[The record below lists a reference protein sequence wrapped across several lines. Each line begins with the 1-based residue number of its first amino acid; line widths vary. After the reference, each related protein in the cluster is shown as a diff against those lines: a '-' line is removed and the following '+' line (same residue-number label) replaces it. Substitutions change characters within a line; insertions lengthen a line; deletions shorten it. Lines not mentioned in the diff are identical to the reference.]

1 MTSSENNIIASLIK
15 VHENSLMCTEIY
27 NSEGELVFVNKV
39 CLDLFGIKDLSDYHV
54 SNLFENSNYSEEVKE
69 RIKSGMSQ
77 ELDLLY
83 DIKRAQKE
91 KFINNAK
98 GDKALF
104 KTLISV
110 IKESSFSD
118 KAEGYM
124 VNILDCI
131 KLDNYKKLI
140 ETSEKN
146 MKSLINSIDQNFI
159 FIDKE
164 FKIKSFNDYSAKNI
178 INFKTGEPIKENTDF
193 FEYVAPSKIEEFKEK
208 ILPVFEG
215 KKFKHIEKVNSGKNS
230 GWFEITYTPVY
241 GINNK
246 IIGIV
251 YNSYD
256 ITLQKQNEEALIEI
270 SANVSLTARMAK
282 IANFV
287 WYAKGDFFYWSDD
300 FFRFFGLEPYEKE
313 ISVDTINDFLFPEN
327 YDFVKDN
334 FHKVMKERVVSDFE
348 FKFRKKS
355 GEIGFARSIASP
367 LFDGNG
373 NIEKI
378 IVLLQDITNIKINED
393 KLVEYSKIL
402 ENENKAKD
410 KYFSIIA
417 HDLRSPFTGLIGLTE
432 VLSTN
437 LDFLS
442 SDEVKEIAT
451 ELHKSAKNIYNL
463 LNSLLE
469 WSRIQRGKI
478 KYQKVEIPL
487 LFLIDKVLDIFKN
500 NLEIKNIKII
510 KSINPDLIVFS
521 DSYVLELVLRNL
533 ISNAV
538 KFVEYGGI
546 IEISSEI
553 KDSLVFVSVKD
564 NGIGIPEK
572 EIENIFKLDK
582 IFTRKGTTGETGNG
596 LGLLLCKE
604 HLERIGGNIYFTSI
618 EDKGSVFTF
627 FVPKD

>member
-1 MTSSENNIIASLIK
+1 MKISEKNILTSLYK
-15 VHENSLMCTEIY
+15 VYENSLISTEIY
-27 NSEGELVFVNKV
+27 NSEGELKFANKI
-39 CLDLFGIKDLSDYHV
+39 CLDLFGINDFNDVKGI
-54 SNLFENSNYSEEVKE
+54 NLFDNPNLSREVKE
-69 RIKSGMSQ
+69 RIRMGMSQ
-77 ELDLLY
+77 EFELVY
-83 DIKRAQKE
+83 DFEKIKSVNYFNTVKR
-91 KFINNAK
+91 
-98 GDKALF
+98 DKMVF
-104 KTLISV
+104 KTSISV
-110 IKESSFSD
+110 IKDSSSD
-118 KAEGYM
+118 DKIDGFM
-124 VNILDCI
+124 VHILDEI
-131 KLDNYKKLI
+131 SLDNYKRLF
-140 ETSEKN
+140 EVSERN
-146 MKSLINSIDQNFI
+146 MKSIINSIDQNFI
-159 FIDKE
+159 FIDKD

-178 INFKTGEPIKENTDF
+178 YNLKTGEPIKENTDF
-193 FEYVAPSKIEEFKEK
+193 FDYAAPSKIEEFKEK

-215 KKFKHIEKVNSGKNS
+215 KKFKHIEKVNSGKDTS
-230 GWFEITYTPVY
+230 WFEITYAPVY

-256 ITLQKQNEEALIEI
+256 ITMQKQNEEALIEV

-300 FFRFFGLEPYEKE
+300 FFRFFGLEPYEID
-313 ISVDTINDFLFPEN
+313 ISLESFNDFLFPES

-334 FHKVMKERVVSDFE
+334 FHKVRKEKIVSDFE

-355 GEIGFARSIASP
+355 GEIGFARSVASP

-378 IVLLQDITNIKINED
+378 IVLLQDITSIKVNED
-393 KLVEYSKIL
+393 KLTEYSRIL

-437 LDFLS
+437 LDYLS
-442 SDEVKEIAT
+442 SEEVKEITT

-478 KYQKVEIPL
+478 KYQKVEIPF
-487 LFLIDKVLDIFKN
+487 LFLVEKVLDIFKN
-500 NLEIKNIKII
+500 NIEIKNIKVI
-510 KSINPDLIVFS
+510 KTIDPDLIIFS

-538 KFVEYGGI
+538 KFVDYGGI
-546 IEISSEI
+546 IEISSEL
-553 KDSLVFVSVKD
+553 KDSLVFVSIKD
-564 NGIGIPEK
+564 NGLGIPEK

-582 IFTRKGTTGETGNG
+582 IFTRKGTAGETGNG

-604 HLERIGGNIYFTSI
+604 HLERIGGNIYLSSV

-627 FVPKD
+627 FVPKE

>member
-1 MTSSENNIIASLIK
+1 MTSSENKILTSLFK
-15 VHENSLMCTEIY
+15 VYENSLVSTEIY
-27 NSEGELVFVNKV
+27 DAEGELVFANKV
-39 CLDLFGIKDLSDYHV
+39 YLDLFSLKDFNEIKGI
-54 SNLFENSNYSEEVKE
+54 NLFNNPNFSDEVKD
-69 RIKSGMSQ
+69 RIRIGLNQ
-77 ELDLLY
+77 ELDIVYNLGKNKTTNLN
-83 DIKRAQKE
+83 DTLETR
-91 KFINNAK
+91 
-98 GDKALF
+98 KAVF
-104 KTLISV
+104 KTFITV
-110 IKESSFSD
+110 IKASSQD
-118 KAEGYM
+118 IVDGY
-124 VNILDCI
+124 VINILDCMNI
-131 KLDNYKKLI
+131 DSFRNFF
-140 ETSEKN
+140 ETSDRN
-146 MKSLINSIDQNFI
+146 MKEIINSIDQNFI
-159 FIDKE
+159 FIDKN
-164 FKIKSFNDYSAKNI
+164 FKIKSFNDYSAKNVY
-178 INFKTGEPIKENTDF
+178 NLRTGEPIKENTDF
-193 FEYVAPSKIEEFKEK
+193 FDYAAPSKIDEFKEK
-208 ILPVFEG
+208 ILPVFKG
-215 KKFKHIEKVNSGKNS
+215 KKFKHIEKINSGKDTS
-230 GWFEITYTPVY
+230 WFEITYAPVY

-256 ITLQKQNEEALIEI
+256 ITLQKRNEEALIEV

-300 FFRFFGLEPYEKE
+300 FFRFFGLEPYETE
-313 ISVDTINDFLFPEN
+313 ITIETFNDFLFPEY
-327 YDFVKDN
+327 YDFIKDN
-334 FHKVMKERVVSDFE
+334 FHRVRKEKVVSDFE
-348 FKFRKKS
+348 FKFRKKN
-355 GEIGFARSIASP
+355 GEIGYARSVASP
-367 LFDGNG
+367 LFDSNG

-393 KLVEYSKIL
+393 KLTEYSKIL

-437 LDFLS
+437 LDYLS
-442 SDEVKEIAT
+442 SEEVKEIAT

-478 KYQKVEIPL
+478 KYQKVEIPF
-487 LFLIDKVLDIFKN
+487 LFLVEKVLDIFKN
-500 NLEIKNIKII
+500 NVEIKNIKLI
-510 KSINPDLIVFS
+510 KSINPDLIIYS

-538 KFVEYGGI
+538 KFVDYGGI
-546 IEISSEI
+546 IEISSEL
-553 KDSLVFVSVKD
+553 KDSLVFVSIKD

-604 HLERIGGNIYFTSI
+604 HLERIGGNIYFSSV

-627 FVPKD
+627 FVPKE

>member
-1 MTSSENNIIASLIK
+1 MTPTGNNIFESLFKVYEDSLI
-15 VHENSLMCTEIY
+15 STEIY
-27 NSEGELVFVNKV
+27 NSQGELIFANKV
-39 CLDLFGIKDLSDYHV
+39 YLELFGFNDFKEVKGI
-54 SNLFENSNYSEEVKE
+54 NLFNNPVFSEEVKE
-69 RIKSGMSQ
+69 RIRIGMNQ
-77 ELDLLY
+77 ELELVY
-83 DIKRAQKE
+83 DIE
-91 KFINNAK
+91 KFKTINSNK
-98 GDKALF
+98 VINSEKAIL
-104 KTLISV
+104 KTLITV
-110 IKESSFSD
+110 LKFSSSG
-118 KAEGYM
+118 KADGYM
-124 VNILDCI
+124 VHIFDCI
-131 KLDNYKKLI
+131 KIDNYKKLI
-140 ETSEKN
+140 ESSEKN
-146 MKSLINSIDQNFI
+146 MKSIINSIDQNFI
-159 FIDKE
+159 FIDKD
-164 FKIKSFNDYSAKNI
+164 FKIKSFNDYSARNI
-178 INFKTGEPIKENTDF
+178 INLKTGEPIKENTDF
-193 FEYVAPSKIEEFKEK
+193 FDYAAPSKIDEFKEK

-215 KKFKHIEKVNSGKNS
+215 KKFKHIEKVNSGKETS
-230 GWFEITYTPVY
+230 WYEITYAPVY
-241 GINNK
+241 GMNNK
-246 IIGIV
+246 VIGIV

-256 ITLQKQNEEALIEI
+256 ITMQKRNEEALIEV

-300 FFRFFGLEPYEKE
+300 FFRFFGLEPYEIE
-313 ISVDTINDFLFPEN
+313 ISIDTFNDFLFPEN
-327 YDFVKDN
+327 SDFVKDN
-334 FHKVMKERVVSDFE
+334 FHKVRKEKTVTDFE
-348 FKFRKKS
+348 FKFRKKG
-355 GEIGFARSIASP
+355 GEIGFARSVASP
-367 LFDGNG
+367 LFDSNG

-393 KLVEYSKIL
+393 KLTEYSKIL

-437 LDFLS
+437 LDYLS
-442 SDEVKEIAT
+442 SEEVKEIAT

-478 KYQKVEIPL
+478 KYQKVEIPF
-487 LFLIDKVLDIFKN
+487 LFLADKVLDIFKN
-500 NLEIKNIKII
+500 NIEMKNIKII

-546 IEISSEI
+546 IEISTEE
-553 KDSLVFVSVKD
+553 KDSLVFVSIKD
-564 NGIGIPEK
+564 NGIGIPAK
-572 EIENIFKLDK
+572 EVENIFKLDK

-604 HLERIGGNIYFTSI
+604 HLERIGGNIYLSSI

-627 FVPKD
+627 FVPKE

>member
-1 MTSSENNIIASLIK
+1 MNIDS
-15 VHENSLMCTEIY
+15 
-27 NSEGELVFVNKV
+27 
-39 CLDLFGIKDLSDYHV
+39 
-54 SNLFENSNYSEEVKE
+54 
-69 RIKSGMSQ
+69 
-77 ELDLLY
+77 
-83 DIKRAQKE
+83 
-91 KFINNAK
+91 
-98 GDKALF
+98 F
-104 KTLISV
+104 KNIF
-110 IKESSFSD
+110 ESSD
-118 KAEGYM
+118 R
-124 VNILDCI
+124 
-131 KLDNYKKLI
+131 
-140 ETSEKN
+140 N
-146 MKSLINSIDQNFI
+146 MKEIINSIDQNFI
-159 FIDKE
+159 FIDKN
-164 FKIKSFNDYSAKNI
+164 FKIKSFNDYSARNI
-178 INFKTGEPIKENTDF
+178 FNLRTKEPIKENTDF
-193 FEYVAPSKIEEFKEK
+193 FDYAAPSKIDEFKEK

-215 KKFKHIEKVNSGKNS
+215 KKFKHIEKINSGKDAR
-230 GWFEITYTPVY
+230 WFESTYAPVY

-256 ITLQKQNEEALIEI
+256 ITLQKRNEEALIEV
-270 SANVSLTARMAK
+270 SANVSLTARIAK

-287 WYAKGDFFYWSDD
+287 WYEKGDFFYWSDD
-300 FFRFFGLEPYEKE
+300 FFRFFGLEPYEIE
-313 ISVDTINDFLFPEN
+313 ITMESFNDFLFPEN
-327 YDFVKDN
+327 YDFIKDN
-334 FHKVMKERVVSDFE
+334 FHRVRKEKIVSDFE
-348 FKFRKKS
+348 FKFRKKN
-355 GEIGFARSIASP
+355 GEIGYARSVASP
-367 LFDGNG
+367 LFDSNG

-378 IVLLQDITNIKINED
+378 IVLLQDITSIKINED
-393 KLVEYSKIL
+393 KLTEYSKIL

-437 LDFLS
+437 LDYLS
-442 SDEVKEIAT
+442 SEEIKEIAT

-478 KYQKVEIPL
+478 KYQKVEIP
-487 LFLIDKVLDIFKN
+487 FLYLVEKVLDIFKN
-500 NLEIKNIKII
+500 NIEIKNIKLI
-510 KSINPDLIVFS
+510 KTVNPDMIINS

-538 KFVEYGGI
+538 KFVDYGGI
-546 IEISSEI
+546 IEISSEL

-572 EIENIFKLDK
+572 EVENIFKLDK

-604 HLERIGGNIYFTSI
+604 HLERIGGNIYFSSI